1 MRRVYVSPQMF
12 STSLLS
18 SLMVFLYGS
27 SRVSFAADARFALA
41 LYCDPVCDDAVLDG
55 LEADL
60 ALIPAVSGF
69 DDDMQKAG
77 RLMGLLDLVPG
88 RDDDG
93 FGVPDAEYIE
103 SYGVDVDRPERLT
116 ASQSVVLAWFAGPRS
131 DAQVTLAVAVKA
143 FANAAASSNGWVED
157 LDTQRVYG
165 KAAWS
170 AMDAAGTLTDW
181 FIVEDNSE
189 AEQDNRLVTRGL
201 RRFGDAELVIAHVA
215 PDAAEDA
222 AQVMNAVANTL
233 HLAPATQSPTGEITV
248 SVQTDLVRGEATLE
262 STSPLAGD
270 PEAPL
275 FAIHFVGQVVAE
287 ADIGAPEAPPAPP
300 VAVVTPT
307 TLAEAQA
314 APTTLA
320 EAQAAMRQ
328 RLGAVRTAFVA
339 GLPTGARLA
348 VSVPFNCPDG
358 SREYLWVDVNSWQST
373 RLSGRV
379 ISVPTRTRTV
389 QQGQDVT
396 VDQAAVFDYLL
407 KNEDGTR
414 EGNTVAEFARG
425 APQ

>member
-1 MRRVYVSPQMF
+1 MRRVYVSTQMF

-60 ALIPAVSGF
+60 ALIPSVSGF

-103 SYGVDVDRPERLT
+103 TYGVDVDRPDRLT
-116 ASQSVVLAWFAGPRS
+116 ASQSVVLAWFAGPRT
-131 DAQVTLAVAVKA
+131 DAQATLAVAVKA
-143 FANAAASSNGWVED
+143 FANAAATANGWVED
-157 LDTQRVYG
+157 LDTQRIYG
-165 KAAWS
+165 KAAWG

-181 FIVEDNSE
+181 FIVEDNS
-189 AEQDNRLVTRGL
+189 AEQDIRLVTRGL
-201 RRFGDAELVIAHVA
+201 RRFGDAELVIAHVE

-222 AQVMNAVANTL
+222 AQVVNAVAHTL
-233 HLAPATQSPTGEITV
+233 HLTPAAQSPTGEITV

-262 STSPLAGD
+262 PTSPIDGD

-287 ADIGAPEAPPAPP
+287 ADLGAPETPPAPPAPP
-300 VAVVTPT
+300 VAVV
-307 TLAEAQA
+307 

-328 RLGAVRTAFVA
+328 RLSAVHTAFVA

-348 VSVPFNCPDG
+348 VSVPFDCPDG
-358 SREYLWVDVNSWQST
+358 SREYLWVNVNSWQST

-414 EGNTVAEFARG
+414 EGNTVAEFARS

>member
-1 MRRVYVSPQMF
+1 MRRVYVSPEMF

-103 SYGVDVDRPERLT
+103 TYGVDVDRPERLT

-131 DAQVTLAVAVKA
+131 DAQATLAVAVKA
-143 FANAAASSNGWVED
+143 FANAAATANGWVED

-165 KAAWS
+165 KAAWR
-170 AMDAAGTLTDW
+170 AMDAAGPLTDW

-189 AEQDNRLVTRGL
+189 AEQESRLVTRGL
-201 RRFGDAELVIAHVA
+201 RRFGDAELVIAHVE
-215 PDAAEDA
+215 PEAAEDA
-222 AQVMNAVANTL
+222 AQVVNAVANTL
-233 HLAPATQSPTGEITV
+233 HLAPATQSQTGEITV
-248 SVQTDLVRGEATLE
+248 FVQTDLVRGEATLE
-262 STSPLAGD
+262 SISPLAGD

-275 FAIHFVGQVVAE
+275 FAIHYVGQVVAE

-300 VAVVTPT
+300 VAVV
-307 TLAEAQA
+307 

-328 RLGAVRTAFVA
+328 RLSAVRTAFVA

-348 VSVPFNCPDG
+348 VSVPYDCPDG

-373 RLSGRV
+373 RLTGRV

-396 VDQAAVFDYLL
+396 VDQATVFDYLL